1 MKQSKIEVTP
11 IHPER
16 WGDDLDVVNAAR
28 VSFDKESFWDWEDIY
43 HEAIGIERVE
53 VLKEADRKLI
63 YYLAKHKHTSPF
75 NHSFITMRVK
85 APIFVARQ
93 LVKHKFMPWNEV
105 SRRYVDSEPE
115 FYFPDEW
122 RGRPEGGM
130 KQGSSG
136 VIDKIKWNLDA
147 FGDRIHEGPIHEN
160 VKASLGGSLQLYNTL
175 LKSGVAPEQARMVLP
190 QNMMTEW
197 IWSGT
202 LGAWLDMI
210 KLRRGDGVQE
220 ETKEVARIAY
230 GYILQQFPVSAEA
243 YVNAN

>member
-28 VSFDKESFWDWEDIY
+28 VSFDKKSDWVLDFTNDPKFGE
-43 HEAIGIERVE
+43 G

-63 YYLAKHKHTSPF
+63 CYLAKHKHTSPF

-93 LVKHKFMPWNEV
+93 LVKHKFLPWNEV

-122 RGRPEGGM
+122 RSRSTDGA
-130 KQGSSG
+130 KQGSG
-136 VIDKIKWNLDA
+136 VAVSKEVNLYALGFTDEVV
-147 FGDRIHEGPIHEN
+147 RTSLTCYNNLLEN
-160 VKASLGGSLQLYNTL
+160 GI
-175 LKSGVAPEQARMVLP
+175 APEQARMILP

-230 GYILQQFPVSAEA
+230 GYILQQFPISAEA

>member
-28 VSFDKESFWDWEDIY
+28 VSFDKESDWNYVYEVDTDTGT
-43 HEAIGIERVE
+43 EWVIEF
-53 VLKEADRKLI
+53 KEADRKLI

-93 LVKHKFMPWNEV
+93 LVKHKFMPWNEI

-230 GYILQQFPVSAEA
+230 GYILQQFPISAEA
-243 YVNAN
+243 YVSAN

>member
-28 VSFDKESFWDWEDIY
+28 VSFDKESDWNY
-43 HEAIGIERVE
+43 VYE
-53 VLKEADRKLI
+53 VDTDTGTEWVTELKEADRKLI

-93 LVKHKFMPWNEV
+93 LVKHKFMPWNEI

-122 RGRPEGGM
+122 RGRPEGSM

-230 GYILQQFPVSAEA
+230 GFILQQFPISAEA
-243 YVNAN
+243 YVSAN